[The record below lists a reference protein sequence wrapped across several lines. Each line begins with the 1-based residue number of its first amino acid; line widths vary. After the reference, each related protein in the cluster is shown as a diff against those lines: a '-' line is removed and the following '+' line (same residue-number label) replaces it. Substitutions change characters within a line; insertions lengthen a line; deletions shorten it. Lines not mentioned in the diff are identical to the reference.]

1 MSHFKNA
8 LIVLIIGATLSC
20 NTQDSGPVELTNY
33 EDSLSYSYGVQ
44 LAEALK
50 QQNIEVD
57 AKTVAAALTEALN
70 ENPQLTVQECRQVI
84 SRNSIMEGEQF
95 LAENAQK
102 EDVQTTESGLQYK
115 ILEEGTGETPE
126 PTDVVKVHYTGKL
139 VDGTVFDS
147 SVERG
152 EPVTFPLN
160 GVIQGWT
167 EGLQLL
173 KEGGKAELYI
183 PSNLGYGTRGAGGV
197 IPPNATLI
205 FEVELISIEEEGN
218 S

>member
-102 EDVQTTESGLQYK
+102 EGVQTTESGLQYK

>member
-1 MSHFKNA
+1 MIRIKNLLFASVILAAMSCQQEE
-8 LIVLIIGATLSC
+8 T
-20 NTQDSGPVELTNY
+20 GPVELTNY

-50 QQNIEVD
+50 TQNVEVD
-57 AKTVAAALTEALN
+57 AATVAAALKEALN
-70 ENPQLTVQECRQVI
+70 EKPQLSMQECREII
-84 SRNSIMEGEQF
+84 SGNTRKEGEKF
-95 LAENAQK
+95 LTENAAK
-102 EDVQTTESGLQYK
+102 EGVKTTDSGLQYK
-115 ILEEGTGETPE
+115 IIEEGTGEVPQ
-126 PTDVVKVHYTGKL
+126 PTDIVTVHYTGKL

-152 EPVTFPLN
+152 EPATFPLN

-167 EGLQLL
+167 EGLQLI

-183 PSNLGYGTRGAGGV
+183 PSNLGYGARGAGGV

-205 FEVELISIEEEGN
+205 FEVELLSIEDRDD